1 LGGDQVI
8 RQAISCDI
16 CATEKKQTNHW
27 FVAYD
32 QGGELRVS
40 GWNSR
45 NRLRPGS
52 KHLCGQTCLHKL
64 VDDFMAKLL
73 AVKPSLLNSDE
84 VEVEE
89 SAQPIPSRSDLR
101 SNLHSDL
108 RAAAR
113 PEFTSEKRPSP
124 GQEIRQE
131 PRAAVLKAPSR
142 ASRKT
147 ESPSI
152 QVHSAAMKA
161 IESFETDDSLTSD
174 SIYGDDFESSARLLS
189 PEEAAVIKRNMAMPV
204 IETIS
209 RPAVEKPRPSVEM
222 MQTVS
227 PARVMPARSRLE
239 EPEQVAEESP
249 RFASRNWR
257 AEAWEREREREREQ
271 RTVNQHAKIPTRRR
285 VN

>member
-1 LGGDQVI
+1 M
-8 RQAISCDI
+8 
-16 CATEKKQTNHW
+16 
-27 FVAYD
+27 
-32 QGGELRVS
+32 S

-73 AVKPSLLNSDE
+73 AAKPALASDE

-89 SAQPIPSRSDLR
+89 AAPVLSSRSELR
-101 SNLHSDL
+101 SDLHSDL

-113 PEFTSEKRPSP
+113 PELTPEKKPSVSH
-124 GQEIRQE
+124 ETRQE
-131 PRAAVLKAPSR
+131 LRPTALKASVS
-142 ASRKT
+142 ASRRS
-147 ESPSI
+147 EPPAI
-152 QVHSAAMKA
+152 QVQSAAMKA
-161 IESFETDDSLTSD
+161 IESYGTDSSLTSD
-174 SIYGDDFESSARLLS
+174 SIYGDDFESSARLLT

-209 RPAVEKPRPSVEM
+209 RPAVEKARPAVEM
-222 MQTVS
+222 MPAPS
-227 PARVMPARSRLE
+227 PARVIPARTRLE
-239 EPEQVAEESP
+239 EPEPIAEETP
-249 RFASRNWR
+249 RFTSRNWR

-271 RTVNQHAKIPTRRR
+271 RTANQHAKIPTRRR

>member
-1 LGGDQVI
+1 M
-8 RQAISCDI
+8 
-16 CATEKKQTNHW
+16 
-27 FVAYD
+27 
-32 QGGELRVS
+32 S
-40 GWNSR
+40 GWSSR

-73 AVKPSLLNSDE
+73 AVKPTQLASDE
-84 VEVEE
+84 IEMEE
-89 SAQPIPSRSDLR
+89 PVAVLPSRSDLR
-101 SNLHSDL
+101 SDLHSDL

-113 PEFTSEKRPSP
+113 PELTTEKRPSP
-124 GQEIRQE
+124 NHEVRQE
-131 PRAAVLKAPSR
+131 PRPAALKAPSR
-142 ASRKT
+142 AASRKT

-152 QVHSAAMKA
+152 QVQSAAMKA
-161 IESFETDDSLTSD
+161 IESYGTDDSLTSD
-174 SIYGDDFESSARLLS
+174 SVYGDDFESSARLLT

-222 MQTVS
+222 MPMPS
-227 PARVMPARSRLE
+227 PARVIPARTRLE
-239 EPEQVAEESP
+239 EPEPVAEETP